1 MHVQKNLIIPVVYK
15 AFPQT
20 PKPHFTIHYLMPRIH
35 QPKTAVI
42 LAAGLGMRLRSV
54 TGEVPKGLLEIQG
67 SGLLERSIQLLSSCG
82 ITKFFVVTG
91 FQHLMLEN
99 RLREQ
104 VRGIHLDFVHNRQYA
119 SSGSMESL
127 ATMKGRVQEDFLLLE
142 SDLIYER
149 RALELLL
156 EAGQPDTVLTSGQT
170 NSKDEVWIYGEPK
183 SGKMNSF
190 ETGWIRYI
198 NKKPSYQYA
207 LRGELVGISWLS
219 ANFFGAMC
227 DYHAANTP
235 HTLQYHYEENIS
247 DLSAEY
253 EISYLKIPDLIWAEI
268 DMESHYR
275 RVLYEVY
282 PHIQARENGEIRPEL
297 ADL

>member
-1 MHVQKNLIIPVVYK
+1 
-15 AFPQT
+15 
-20 PKPHFTIHYLMPRIH
+20 MPSIY

-42 LAAGLGMRLRSV
+42 LSAGLGLRLRSV

-67 SGLLERSIQLLSSCG
+67 SGLLERSIHLVSSCG

-91 FQHLMLEN
+91 FQHQMLES

-104 VRGIHLDFVHNRQYA
+104 LRGIDLDFVHNQQYA

-127 ATMKGRVQEDFLLLE
+127 ATMKGQVQEDFLLLE

-156 EAGQPDTVLTSGQT
+156 EAGQPDTVLISGQT
-170 NSKDEVWIYGEPK
+170 NSKDEVWIYGEPR
-183 SGKMNSF
+183 SGKGESL
-190 ETGWIRYI
+190 ELGIIRYI
-198 NKKPSYQYA
+198 NKQPSSEFA

-219 ANFFGAMC
+219 ADQFAAMC
-227 DYHAANTP
+227 DYHAANKP
-235 HTLQYHYEENIS
+235 RTLQYHYEENIS
-247 DLSAEY
+247 DVSAER
-253 EISYLKIPDLIWAEI
+253 EISYPKIPDLVWAEI

-275 RVLYEVY
+275 RVLNEVY
-282 PHIQARENGEIRPEL
+282 PRIQARENTEISAEL
-297 ADL
+297 AHSQTLPAVRREQ

>member
-1 MHVQKNLIIPVVYK
+1 
-15 AFPQT
+15 
-20 PKPHFTIHYLMPRIH
+20 MPSIY
-35 QPKTAVI
+35 QLKTAVI
-42 LAAGLGMRLRSV
+42 LAAGLGLRLRSV
-54 TGEVPKGLLEIQG
+54 TGAVPKGLLEIQG

-82 ITKFFVVTG
+82 IAKFFVVTG
-91 FQHLMLEN
+91 FQHQMLED

-104 VRGIHLDFVHNRQYA
+104 LRGIHLDFVHNQQYA

-127 ATMKGRVQEDFLLLE
+127 ATMKGQVQEDFLLLE

-183 SGKMNSF
+183 SGKRNSL
-190 ETGWIRYI
+190 EIGRIRYI
-198 NKKPSYQYA
+198 NKKPSAQYA

-219 ANFFGAMC
+219 PNFLGAMC
-227 DYHAANTP
+227 DYHEANKP

-275 RVLYEVY
+275 RVLHEVY
-282 PHIQARENGEIRPEL
+282 PRIQAREHQEIRPEL
-297 ADL
+297 AYS

>member
-1 MHVQKNLIIPVVYK
+1 
-15 AFPQT
+15 
-20 PKPHFTIHYLMPRIH
+20 MPSIY

-42 LAAGLGMRLRSV
+42 LSAGLGLRLRSV

-67 SGLLERSIQLLSSCG
+67 SGLLERSIHLVSSCG

-91 FQHLMLEN
+91 FQHQMLES

-104 VRGIHLDFVHNRQYA
+104 LRGIDLDFVHNQQYA

-127 ATMKGRVQEDFLLLE
+127 ATMKGQVQEDFLLLE

-156 EAGQPDTVLTSGQT
+156 EAGQPDTVLISGQT
-170 NSKDEVWIYGEPK
+170 NSKDEVWIYGEPR
-183 SGKMNSF
+183 SGKGESL
-190 ETGWIRYI
+190 ELGIIRYI
-198 NKKPSYQYA
+198 NKQPSSEFA

-219 ANFFGAMC
+219 ADQFAAMC
-227 DYHAANTP
+227 DYHAANKP
-235 HTLQYHYEENIS
+235 RTLQYHYEENIS
-247 DLSAEY
+247 DVSAER
-253 EISYLKIPDLIWAEI
+253 EISYLKIPDLVWAEI

-275 RVLYEVY
+275 RVLNEVY
-282 PHIQARENGEIRPEL
+282 PRIQARENTEISAEL
-297 ADL
+297 AHSQTLPAVRREQ

>member
-1 MHVQKNLIIPVVYK
+1 
-15 AFPQT
+15 
-20 PKPHFTIHYLMPRIH
+20 MPSIY

-42 LAAGLGMRLRSV
+42 LAAGLGLRLRSV

-91 FQHLMLEN
+91 FQHQMLEN

-104 VRGIHLDFVHNRQYA
+104 VRGIHLDFVHNQQYA

-127 ATMKGRVQEDFLLLE
+127 ATMKGRVQEEFLLLE

-227 DYHAANTP
+227 DYHAANKP